1 MVLELIMLSETN
13 QTQKENVFFH
23 VRNQSIYQSIN
34 LSIYLLSFLFLVV
47 LEIGPRASCILNH

>member
-23 VRNQSIYQSIN
+23 VRNQSIYQSIY
-34 LSIYLLSFLFLVV
+34 LSIVLSV
-47 LEIGPRASCILNH
+47 LSGTGDWTQGLMHT